1 MAESA
6 ARPIPGLP
14 LVIAAHLRDLAVD
27 LSEGGYTPTT
37 LALLTRD
44 LRRRVPSALGSTIEL
59 TRGSTHPGVQL
70 NLVARVVHPDEIR
83 SAIRVP
89 LPSPMVSFTAS
100 ITIYARQPEALNDL
114 AVELAAILEVP
125 VDEHPVLSQR
135 AIEPGTAGL
144 TDFTLVNIALGH
156 LLNRGRTIDQ
166 ARAELA
172 RHALDHKSDLAGA
185 ARELL
190 DGSWY

>member
-1 MAESA
+1 MAEPV
-6 ARPIPGLP
+6 ARPVPELP
-14 LVIAAHLRDLAVD
+14 LAIAAHLRDLAVD
-27 LSEGGYTPTT
+27 LSEGGYTVTT
-37 LALLTRD
+37 LALLNRD
-44 LRRRVPSALGSTIEL
+44 LQRRVPSALGSTIEL
-59 TRGSTHPGVQL
+59 TRGAHHPGVRL
-70 NLVARVVHPDEIR
+70 NILARVVHPAEIG
-83 SAIRVP
+83 SALQVP
-89 LPSPMVSFTAS
+89 LPSPVVSFTAS

-114 AVELAAILEVP
+114 AVELAAILGVP
-125 VDEHPVLSQR
+125 VDEHPVLPEH
-135 AIEPGTAGL
+135 AIEPGTGGL

-172 RHALDHKSDLAGA
+172 RHAHNYQSDLAGA